1 MAVNKKSGLPLCWT
15 LLCGGQATGGRAS
28 QMGQESTVRDN
39 AGRPKSRLPGTG
51 GGAVGRGG
59 WDQVREPCEGHRHL
73 LVGGSLR
80 RGGRATPRK
89 SPAGPLSPRAGAVQ
103 DGRVGGGGQHPAP
116 ATTDW
121 RTRFQESW
129 ESRESSNLGNLGNL
143 GNLPNLGNL
152 GGLPGPRVSMC
163 KRRPAGARLRRKAA
177 GAHQITG
184 MRGFK

>member
-103 DGRVGGGGQHPAP
+103 DGRVGGGGGGNTLPRRP
-116 ATTDW
+116 PTGG
-121 RTRFQESW
+121 RG
-129 ESRESSNLGNLGNL
+129 SRNLGNLGSLLISGISGISGIFLIL
-143 GNLPNLGNL
+143 GISVGFPARGCQCVNDVRQVHAC
-152 GGLPGPRVSMC
+152 GG
-163 KRRPAGARLRRKAA
+163 RRPAHTKSPG
-177 GAHQITG
+177 
-184 MRGFK
+184 